1 MMQPFEI
8 ALICAASGALTAWL
22 WSFHKVKKMQHDLG
36 KASCTI
42 NKRTEALHNLEKLIE
57 NSLVAFSQLE
67 VFAEKTLDGLVIVKD
82 VEKKDSRFVYANL
95 AMSRTLGYTQDE
107 LISRP
112 WRDFL
117 VDDEDN
123 DNVDR
128 ITKAL
133 AAGKSIRRVVGR
145 YMCKC
150 GKEKLLSVSS
160 CPADEDGYIYAVF
173 REIS

>member
-1 MMQPFEI
+1 MQPFEVV
-8 ALICAASGALTAWL
+8 LLCAATGATTAWL
-22 WSFHKVKKMQHDLG
+22 WSFHKVKKMQRDLG

-57 NSLVAFSQLE
+57 NSLAAFSQLE

-82 VEKKDSRFVYANL
+82 VEQKDSRFVYANI
-95 AMSRTLGYTQDE
+95 AMSHTLGYTQDE
-107 LISRP
+107 LIGRP

-117 VDDEDN
+117 VDDQDHEN
-123 DNVDR
+123 IEAV
-128 ITKAL
+128 TKAL
-133 AAGKSIRRVVGR
+133 ATGKSVRRVVG
-145 YMCKC
+145 YYKCKD
-150 GKEKLLSVSS
+150 GTEKTLSVSS